1 MSPRRIALSAPAGR
15 CVAPTGAVADTLE
28 ATPLCGAE
36 ATETRI
42 VDGVAL
48 RLCLRHAR
56 EYDADLDAD
65 RRGAS

>member
-1 MSPRRIALSAPAGR
+1 MTARRIAPSAPAGR
-15 CVAPTGAVADTLE
+15 CVAPTGAVADSLE

-36 ATETRI
+36 ATETRV

-56 EYDADLDAD
+56 EYDADIAAE